1 MSPDVADAWTA
12 GYKGQKTTITFIDDF
27 SSASKFG
34 GNLTGTSQVLRH
46 GEWTRLEGSMIAPL
60 ATIKSKEFRS
70 STSVSLAT
78 GLNVLFANPRSRE
91 VDCMTGEILGPWK
104 ATAATVGLTEFPAGT
119 YNYDWKTDKSWADTC
134 RVFEITLDDGSFLQA
149 TVHFIK

>member
-1 MSPDVADAWTA
+1 VIVGLNPVAPYGFEGYRPPVNPGNTATITA
-12 GYKGQKTTITFIDDF
+12 G
-27 SSASKFG
+27 SALPMKFTLD
-34 GNLTGTSQVLRH
+34 N
-46 GEWTRLEGSMIAPL
+46 
-60 ATIKSKEFRS
+60 
-70 STSVSLAT
+70 AT
-78 GLNVLFANPRSRE
+78 GLDVLFANPRSRE